1 MFSPEFYFGCFSAL
15 LIFLSVYKVRLISLY
30 PFLFFKEKMYISII
44 FLKFVNSL
52 CKDIM

>member
-30 PFLFFKEKMYISII
+30 LFLFFKEKNVYKYNPFKICELLM
-44 FLKFVNSL
+44 
-52 CKDIM
+52 